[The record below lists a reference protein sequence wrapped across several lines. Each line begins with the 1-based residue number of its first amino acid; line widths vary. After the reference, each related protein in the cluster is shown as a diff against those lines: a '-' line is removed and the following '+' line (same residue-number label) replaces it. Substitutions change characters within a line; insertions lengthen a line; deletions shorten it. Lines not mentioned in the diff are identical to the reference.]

1 MIDVPSGTQTQTQAG
16 YPTLTGAIPV
26 LKTGGGTLI
35 VDQANTLTGS
45 TTVQAGVLKLAN
57 ASALASSTLA
67 VVAGGTAQVANS
79 LTTTVGGLN
88 LSGTGLVDVTSGYVT
103 VASGLSATELVNQIL
118 AGRGDGSWTGT
129 SGITSTVAAADVALG
144 NSRAVGWIDAGSGS
158 LAFAFAAA
166 GDTNLDWQVD
176 VLDVANVLAAGK
188 YNTSAPG
195 TWSQGDFNYDGVVDV
210 LDAAS
215 FVTTGLYNA
224 GTYNP
229 PAALGAVAA
238 VPEPSTWAMLAGG
251 LALVAASAAS
261 RRR

>member
-1 MIDVPSGTQTQTQAG
+1 MVS
-16 YPTLTGAIPV
+16 V
-26 LKTGGGTLI
+26 NGGTLE
-35 VDQANTLTGS
+35 
-45 TTVQAGVLKLAN
+45 LAN
-57 ASALASSTLA
+57 AAALASSTLA
-67 VVAGGTAQVANS
+67 VVAGGTAQVANY

-103 VASGLSATELVNQIL
+103 VASGLSATELVTQIL
-118 AGRGDGSWTGT
+118 AGRGNGSWTGT
-129 SGITSTVAAADVALG
+129 NGITSSVAAANVALG
-144 NSRAVGWIDAGSGS
+144 NSRAVGWIDAGSGN

-188 YNTSAPG
+188 YNSGAPG

-224 GTYNP
+224 GSYNP
-229 PAALGAVAA
+229 PATLGTVAA
-238 VPEPSTWAMLAGG
+238 VPEPSAWAILAGG
-251 LALVAASAAS
+251 LA
-261 RRR
+261 